1 MIKLGVLGSGAGT
14 NFEEIAKKIAAG
26 EIKNAEIAVVISDVR
41 DAKILEKA
49 EKMGLKAL
57 YLPADD
63 FKTKLDGP
71 QEAEYIRVLK
81 ENGVDYVILAG
92 FMRMVKKGLLEAF
105 PMKVVNI
112 HPALLP
118 AFPGLESCSSCDL
131 LLFWRCSSSHASS
144 SSGSTMMPFLRS
156 QPLFSGRDSVL
167 TQPPSA
173 SLIPPIFCCYCS
185 PSLLWKAG
193 QPAPSETS
201 ISSLSIPSRC

>member
-118 AFPGLESCSSCDL
+118 AFPGLESWKQALDHGAKLAGCTIHFVDAGMDSGPIITQSAVPVLDDDTPQSL
-131 LLFWRCSSSHASS
+131 HARIQEQEHIWFPKVI
-144 SSGSTMMPFLRS
+144 GWLAE
-156 QPLFSGRDSVL
+156 GRVSVEGR
-167 TQPPSA
+167 
-173 SLIPPIFCCYCS
+173 
-185 PSLLWKAG
+185 KVK
-193 QPAPSETS
+193 
-201 ISSLSIPSRC
+201 IS

>member
-26 EIKNAEIAVVISDVR
+26 GIKNAEIAVVISDVR

-118 AFPGLESCSSCDL
+118 AFPGLESWKQALDHGAKLAGCTIHFVDAGMDSGPIIAQSAVPVLDDDTPQSL
-131 LLFWRCSSSHASS
+131 HARIQEQEHIWFPKVI
-144 SSGSTMMPFLRS
+144 GWLAE
-156 QPLFSGRDSVL
+156 GRVSVEGR
-167 TQPPSA
+167 
-173 SLIPPIFCCYCS
+173 
-185 PSLLWKAG
+185 KVK
-193 QPAPSETS
+193 
-201 ISSLSIPSRC
+201 IS

>member
-1 MIKLGVLGSGAGT
+1 MIRLGVLGSGAGT
-14 NFEEIAKKIAAG
+14 NFEEIAKKIASG
-26 EIKNAEIAVVISDVR
+26 EIKGAEIAVVISDVK

-63 FKTKLDGP
+63 FKTKLEGP
-71 QEAEYIRVLK
+71 QEEEYIRVLR

-118 AFPGLESCSSCDL
+118 AFPGLVSWKQALDHGAKLAGCTIHFVDAGMDSGPIIAQSAVPVLDDDTPESL
-131 LLFWRCSSSHASS
+131 HARIQEQEHIWFPKVI
-144 SSGSTMMPFLRS
+144 GWLAE
-156 QPLFSGRDSVL
+156 GRVSVEGR
-167 TQPPSA
+167 
-173 SLIPPIFCCYCS
+173 
-185 PSLLWKAG
+185 KVK
-193 QPAPSETS
+193 
-201 ISSLSIPSRC
+201 IS

>member
-118 AFPGLESCSSCDL
+118 AFPGLESWKQALDHGAKLAGCTIHFVDAGMDSGPIIAQSAVPVLDDDTPQSL
-131 LLFWRCSSSHASS
+131 HARIQEQEHLWFPKVI
-144 SSGSTMMPFLRS
+144 GWLAE
-156 QPLFSGRDSVL
+156 GRVSVEGR
-167 TQPPSA
+167 
-173 SLIPPIFCCYCS
+173 
-185 PSLLWKAG
+185 KVK
-193 QPAPSETS
+193 
-201 ISSLSIPSRC
+201 IS

>member
-118 AFPGLESCSSCDL
+118 AFPGLESWKQALDHGAKLAGCTIHFVDAGMDSGPIIAQSAVPVLDDTPQSL
-131 LLFWRCSSSHASS
+131 HARIQEQEHIWFPKVI
-144 SSGSTMMPFLRS
+144 GWLAE
-156 QPLFSGRDSVL
+156 GRVSVEGR
-167 TQPPSA
+167 
-173 SLIPPIFCCYCS
+173 
-185 PSLLWKAG
+185 KVK
-193 QPAPSETS
+193 
-201 ISSLSIPSRC
+201 IS

>member
-118 AFPGLESCSSCDL
+118 AFPGLESWKQALDHGAKLAGCTIHFVDAGMDSGPIIAQSAVPVLDDDTPQSL
-131 LLFWRCSSSHASS
+131 HARIQEQEHIWF
-144 SSGSTMMPFLRS
+144 PKVIDWLANKRVRVE
-156 QPLFSGRDSVL
+156 GRTVTIAD
-167 TQPPSA
+167 
-173 SLIPPIFCCYCS
+173 
-185 PSLLWKAG
+185 
-193 QPAPSETS
+193 
-201 ISSLSIPSRC
+201 

>member
-1 MIKLGVLGSGAGT
+1 MIRLGVLGSGAGT
-14 NFEEIAKKIAAG
+14 NFEEIAKKIASG
-26 EIKNAEIAVVISDVR
+26 EIKGAEIAVVISDVK

-63 FKTKLDGP
+63 FKTKLEGP
-71 QEAEYIRVLK
+71 QEEEYIRVLR

-118 AFPGLESCSSCDL
+118 AFPGLASWKQALDHGAKLAGCTIHFVDAGMDSGPIIAQSAVPVLDDDTPESL
-131 LLFWRCSSSHASS
+131 HARIQEQEHIWFPKVI
-144 SSGSTMMPFLRS
+144 GWLAE
-156 QPLFSGRDSVL
+156 GRVSVEGR
-167 TQPPSA
+167 
-173 SLIPPIFCCYCS
+173 
-185 PSLLWKAG
+185 KVK
-193 QPAPSETS
+193 
-201 ISSLSIPSRC
+201 IS

>member
-118 AFPGLESCSSCDL
+118 AFPGLESWKQALDHGAKLAGCTIHFVDAGMDSGPIIAQSAVPVLDDDTPQSL
-131 LLFWRCSSSHASS
+131 HARIQEQEHIWFPKVI
-144 SSGSTMMPFLRS
+144 GWLAE
-156 QPLFSGRDSVL
+156 GRVSVEGR
-167 TQPPSA
+167 
-173 SLIPPIFCCYCS
+173 
-185 PSLLWKAG
+185 KVK
-193 QPAPSETS
+193 
-201 ISSLSIPSRC
+201 IS

>member
-1 MIKLGVLGSGAGT
+1 MIRLGVLGSGAGT
-14 NFEEIAKKIAAG
+14 NFEEIAKKIASG
-26 EIKNAEIAVVISDVR
+26 EIKGAEIAAVISDVK

-63 FKTKLDGP
+63 FKTKLEGP
-71 QEAEYIRVLK
+71 QEEEYIRVLR

-118 AFPGLESCSSCDL
+118 AFPGLASWKQALDHGAKLAGCTIHFVDAGMDSGPIIAQSAVPVLDDDTPESL
-131 LLFWRCSSSHASS
+131 HARIQEQEHIWFPKVI
-144 SSGSTMMPFLRS
+144 GWLAE
-156 QPLFSGRDSVL
+156 GRVSVEGR
-167 TQPPSA
+167 
-173 SLIPPIFCCYCS
+173 
-185 PSLLWKAG
+185 KVK
-193 QPAPSETS
+193 
-201 ISSLSIPSRC
+201 IS